1 MVANEGKRLL
11 VVEDNPAE
19 AHVIGFVL
27 RQDGYD
33 VTVVSDG
40 RTAWDLLNS
49 EEFDLVVSD
58 FTMPGM
64 TGGELCARMRKDG
77 RLSEIPVIFLT
88 ARAFELNSLMR
99 QSRISVSA
107 VISKPFSPRELKQ
120 KVRECLAGCA
130 TVDQS
135 SFFFSASS
143 GVVQR

>member
-1 MVANEGKRLL
+1 MADEGKRLL

-27 RQDGYD
+27 RQAGYD
-33 VTVVSDG
+33 VTVASDG
-40 RTAWDLLNS
+40 RTAWDLLNG

-77 RLSEIPVIFLT
+77 RLIEIPFILLT
-88 ARAFELNSLMR
+88 ARALELKSLVH
-99 QSRISVSA
+99 QSQMSVSV

-120 KVRECLAGCA
+120 RVSECLAGCA
-130 TVDQS
+130 TVDW
-135 SFFFSASS
+135 SAD
-143 GVVQR
+143 